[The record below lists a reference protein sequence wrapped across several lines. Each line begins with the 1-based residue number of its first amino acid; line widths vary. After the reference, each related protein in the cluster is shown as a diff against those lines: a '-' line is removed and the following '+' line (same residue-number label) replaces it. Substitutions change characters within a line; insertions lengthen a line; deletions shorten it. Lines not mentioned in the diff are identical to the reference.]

1 MELLKTRAANLLC
14 IKSIVTLVFTAVF
27 AVLALRGDVRE
38 EQFITLLTM
47 ILGFYFGTQ
56 ATKESTEKGGANG

>member
-1 MELLKTRAANLLC
+1 MELLKKRAANLLC
-14 IKSIVTLVFTAVF
+14 IKSLVTLVFTAVF

-38 EQFITLLTM
+38 EQYITLLTM

-56 ATKESTEKGGANG
+56 ARKETSEKGDGNG